1 MLTTARLVLSTGT
14 SSRTGLFLILIRV
27 ILGVYLLDSAA
38 VEVDLARVARLEQRS
53 SDAVWRMAELSSS
66 AK

>member
-38 VEVDLARVARLEQRS
+38 VEVDLARVARLEPRS